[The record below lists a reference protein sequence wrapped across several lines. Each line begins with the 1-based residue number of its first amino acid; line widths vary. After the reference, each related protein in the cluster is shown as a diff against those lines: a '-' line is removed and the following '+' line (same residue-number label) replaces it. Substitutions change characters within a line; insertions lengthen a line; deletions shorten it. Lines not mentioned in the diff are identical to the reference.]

1 MNTND
6 NQRLRQAILE
16 VINTQIRENDP
27 PETKQTLIRLQG
39 QGFPEEEALRLIG
52 YVVASEVFSV
62 LKENRQYNREKY
74 ISALN
79 NLPRLPWEKEA

>member
-1 MNTND
+1 MKTKD
-6 NQRLRQAILE
+6 NHRLRKAILE
-16 VINTQIRENDP
+16 VIHTQIRDNDP
-27 PETKQTLIRLQG
+27 PETKQT
-39 QGFPEEEALRLIG
+39 LRLIG

-62 LKENRQYNREKY
+62 LKENRQYDRKKY

>member
-27 PETKQTLIRLQG
+27 PETKQTLIRLQE
-39 QGFPEEEALRLIG
+39 QGFSEEETLRLIG

-74 ISALN
+74 IAALN
-79 NLPRLPWEKEA
+79 NLPRLPWEKGA